1 MSTIQKNTKIANR
14 YGLNIRICDSN
25 DTSKVYQTIDFA
37 NISSLDLS
45 GDTVYARGGARQE
58 KRIGFYDKLVGEFT
72 LSTQILT
79 NDLLCLMTGNTG
91 NWDGESPI
99 TFKNRLLEKVR
110 TFTLFGDTVWKDED
124 GNVYAEEIVLHK
136 VRPRIAYNRS
146 YDGSGDVA
154 SVDIVFDLM
163 EDENGLVFSA
173 GKGEELIVVA
183 GTLISPYGVIETGDI
198 WDVNNAGTVE
208 NGVLSLTGET
218 EDVDPLAGTWRFPAN
233 FTGSVTIT
241 KTSSWNANNKIVLVD
256 YDGVTYE
263 STALTTVDYYYHIGN
278 PLCIKRQGSNFT
290 SSDGTVISYDDY
302 TGFDDYVFRGTMH
315 MTEIT
320 FAIPPLVAASDGIEY
335 VDLVITSKLA
345 DVENGDTLLTFL
357 QAYATKQ

>member
-1 MSTIQKNTKIANR
+1 MPTIQKNTKIANR

-79 NDLLCLMTGNTG
+79 NDLLCLMTGSTG

-99 TFKNRLLEKVR
+99 TFKSRLLEKVR

-163 EDENGLVFSA
+163 EDENGLVFST
-173 GKGEELIVVA
+173 GKGSELNVVA
-183 GTLISPYGVIETGDI
+183 GTLISTYGAVDINSVWDLGTEGVVEDNVLYLGEEPEDIDPPIEE
-198 WDVNNAGTVE
+198 A
-208 NGVLSLTGET
+208 LL
-218 EDVDPLAGTWRFPAN
+218 GTWTLNPSDFDTSMVDSSLNSA
-233 FTGSVTIT
+233 GWDIT
-241 KTSSWNANNKIVLVD
+241 ALALVD
-256 YDGVTYE
+256 NE
-263 STALTTVDYYYHIGN
+263 
-278 PLCIKRQGSNFT
+278 
-290 SSDGTVISYDDY
+290 
-302 TGFDDYVFRGTMH
+302 
-315 MTEIT
+315 
-320 FAIPPLVAASDGIEY
+320 
-335 VDLVITSKLA
+335 VITLSFTYLILFNGNFGYQVASNGGGGIIFLSEYPNIVSIPNNNYISNAENNRWAELSTFTINSVPAIDETNLSKIFA
-345 DVENGDTLLTFL
+345 FL
-357 QAYATKQ
+357 QANATKQ

>member
-1 MSTIQKNTKIANR
+1 MPTIQKNTKIANR

-25 DTSKVYQTIDFA
+25 DSSKVYQTIDFA

-79 NDLLCLMTGNTG
+79 NDLLCLMTGSTG

-124 GNVYAEEIVLHK
+124 GNVYSEEIVLHK

-163 EDENGLVFSA
+163 EDENGLVFST
-173 GKGEELIVVA
+173 GKGSELNVVA
-183 GTLISPYGVIETGDI
+183 GTLISTYGAVDANSVWDLGAEGVVEDNVLYLGEEPEDI
-198 WDVNNAGTVE
+198 
-208 NGVLSLTGET
+208 
-218 EDVDPLAGTWRFPAN
+218 DPLVGTWVFNESVFAPDSEFLGIWSDTPITNSIGKIISLADEEESAVE
-233 FTGSVTIT
+233 FTC
-241 KTSSWNANNKIVLVD
+241 D
-256 YDGVTYE
+256 YL
-263 STALTTVDYYYHIGN
+263 S
-278 PLCIKRQGSNFT
+278 
-290 SSDGTVISYDDY
+290 VISPSEGKYI
-302 TGFDDYVFRGTMH
+302 GVELRRGSM
-315 MTEIT
+315 
-320 FAIPPLVAASDGIEY
+320 GISIIRY
-335 VDLVITSKLA
+335 GANA
-345 DVENGDTLLTFL
+345 DVSAVSSKNTFKSIEIYDAINLVQYSDTLLTWL
-357 QAYATKQ
+357 QTNATKQ